1 MKKIIAL
8 FAVVVVGCASP
19 QEITK
24 DKYYHFAAGGVSALT
39 ANEMDLP
46 EVSSAFIAGFAK
58 ESYDYIRYGTFD
70 TKDLVATTF
79 GGLVVKYI
87 IKLLKKKK
95 NVKID
100 KKVLKRR
107 LDPIME

>member
-87 IKLLKKKK
+87 IKLLKK
-95 NVKID
+95 
-100 KKVLKRR
+100 R
-107 LDPIME
+107 DPSSPDREGSIILSG